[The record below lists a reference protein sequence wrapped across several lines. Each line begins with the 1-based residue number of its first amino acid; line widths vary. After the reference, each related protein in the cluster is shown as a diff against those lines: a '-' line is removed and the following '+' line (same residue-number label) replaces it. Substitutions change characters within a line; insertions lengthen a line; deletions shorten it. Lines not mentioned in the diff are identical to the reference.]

1 MAVQEDK
8 TGFGLL
14 INPCVLFLVEDKV
27 TVRTGRGTGRVEGGQ
42 VGFARTVGE
51 ALVFSASTRF
61 VCTWFESQIHL
72 LRNRE

>member
-1 MAVQEDK
+1 M
-8 TGFGLL
+8 
-14 INPCVLFLVEDKV
+14 
-27 TVRTGRGTGRVEGGQ
+27 
-42 VGFARTVGE
+42 GFARTVGE